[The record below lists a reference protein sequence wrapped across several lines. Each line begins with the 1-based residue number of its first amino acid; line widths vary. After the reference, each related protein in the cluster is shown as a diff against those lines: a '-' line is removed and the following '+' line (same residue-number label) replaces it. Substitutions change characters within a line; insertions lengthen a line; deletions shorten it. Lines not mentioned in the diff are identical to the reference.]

1 MSALLGILAGSATI
15 LLLVDLILMIVWIAT
30 S

>member
-1 MSALLGILAGSATI
+1 MSALLGILAGSASI
-15 LLLVDLILMIVWIAT
+15 LLLVDLILMIVWIVT

>member
-1 MSALLGILAGSATI
+1 MSAALGILAGSATI
-15 LLLVDLILMIVWIAT
+15 FLLIDLILMIVWIAT

>member
-15 LLLVDLILMIVWIAT
+15 LLLVDLVLMIVWIAT

>member
-1 MSALLGILAGSATI
+1 MSAALGILAGLSTV
-15 LLLVDLILMIVWIAT
+15 LLFIDLILMIVWIVT